1 MSWLTVSLAFLV
13 GIVSALIATVYVLL
27 HLMHVEPTVHT
38 SANTEKPTTKGEKE
52 NKEKET
58 KDQKECSCAWF
69 NLVLQRWFDE
79 QSQSQLLTAH
89 YQSRLTHL
97 FSKAIARS
105 ASFASR
111 VESIV
116 CEDLTMGSKCT
127 IMRSFRSSIMP
138 DGAIRLHFD
147 CDYSGG
153 AQFAIALVLRLK
165 LPFRKT
171 PARIPAR
178 LTVRLAAL
186 RGPMALVIPAG
197 PHPLLRLAFTAE
209 PESEFDVSSAVGGSF
224 RLTNLKRLH
233 AFVVARL
240 ESQIRKDLV
249 EPAGVCFNIPV
260 KDEIKMQLRPIR
272 TFTKQQQHEAAAVAA
287 ATAAAVAASNKQAS
301 TSSLLVSTNSN
312 NSTQSY
318 VSEDALAAELDELGE
333 LGNSVADDDSSNSA
347 ASTTAVP
354 TILPIASTMLSCDF
368 LGFLFKR
375 GHVRRNWKRRFF
387 VLKGDK
393 VEYYGKEFNDT
404 ALAPPL
410 KGEFHLTGCR
420 VEMVE
425 STAKDSGKTVVVTDG
440 DQESIEVRGALFPF
454 NVVSPDRTWH
464 LKAEGAELRDQWM
477 HHFKAAIDAADQKLA
492 GDQKL
497 ASTKRLP
504 PLPPKKSPA
513 VVVTETSSSPS
524 AAADSAGWARRSA
537 VPSDAAK
544 RVLIGSRN
552 NSGNNVN
559 NTSSAS
565 EDEPS
570 AAWLAA
576 SASDDNNDDA
586 DDDDVTLEM

>member
-1 MSWLTVSLAFLV
+1 MSWLTVAVAFLV

-38 SANTEKPTTKGEKE
+38 FANTEKAD
-52 NKEKET
+52 KEKEKE
-58 KDQKECSCAWF
+58 KDGAPKDLKECSCAWF

-89 YQSRLTHL
+89 YQARLTHL
-97 FSKAIARS
+97 FTKAISRS

-127 IMRSFRSSIMP
+127 IMRNFRSSVMP

-209 PESEFDVSSAVGGSF
+209 PESQFDVSSAVGGSF

-240 ESQIRKDLV
+240 ESQIRKDLL

-272 TFTKQQQHEAAAVAA
+272 TFTKQQQQEAAAIAA

-301 TSSLLVSTNSN
+301 TSSMLLSANSN
-312 NSTQSY
+312 NSAQSY
-318 VSEDALAAELDELGE
+318 VSEDALADELDELGV
-333 LGNSVADDDSSNSA
+333 LGNAVADDDSSNSG
-347 ASTTAVP
+347 ASTS
-354 TILPIASTMLSCDF
+354 LPIAATILSCDF
-368 LGFLFKR
+368 RGFLFKR
-375 GHVRRNWKRRFF
+375 GNVRRNWKRRFF

-393 VEYYGKEFNDT
+393 VEYYGKEFSDT

-420 VEMVE
+420 IEMVE
-425 STAKDSGKTVVVTDG
+425 STAKDGGKTVLVTDG

-464 LKAEGAELRDQWM
+464 FKAEGAELRDQWM
-477 HHFKAAIDAADQKLA
+477 HHFKVAIDAADQKLTS
-492 GDQKL
+492 DQKL

-513 VVVTETSSSPS
+513 VVVTETPAAA
-524 AAADSAGWARRSA
+524 AAADAGGWSRA
-537 VPSDAAK
+537 VPSDATK
-544 RVLIGSRN
+544 RVLFGSRN

-559 NTSSAS
+559 SALSAS

-586 DDDDVTLEM
+586 DEDDVTLEM